1 MDPVSSL
8 LTAVTASAAVAS
20 FLRALYQVVSRLQR
34 HKPGGSHSGAAE
46 PHGGEQS
53 TRPSDPDAPPA
64 PARRPSEKSTS
75 RRKRQGWDGVE
86 AWGRRYPVALSLV
99 MGFFFLGV
107 TIFLAHSSAEAP
119 QGPTGSITSPE
130 DGAAVPYRVRV
141 EGASKEVPLDTSPWL
156 FVQANN
162 GFLYPQ
168 GGGTGNAVE
177 IDRGDGSWCGFAF
190 FGEDAA
196 RSAGKSYSLVLAL
209 PTDRAD
215 RRLQR
220 ELEAGP
226 PVPHWRNLPEGFD
239 LLAPAIKVTRL
250 VNSGSVDYGSCRP

>member
-1 MDPVSSL
+1 MDPISSL

-34 HKPGGSHSGAAE
+34 HKTGGSHSGAAG
-46 PHGGEQS
+46 PQGGGAI
-53 TRPSDPDAPPA
+53 TRPHEALPVPP
-64 PARRPSEKSTS
+64 RHPSKKSTS

-86 AWGRRYPVALSLV
+86 AWGRKYPVALSLL

-119 QGPTGSITSPE
+119 PGPTGSITNPE

-168 GGGTGNAVE
+168 GGSTGNTVE
-177 IDRGDGSWCGFAF
+177 IDLGDGSWCGYAF

-196 RSAGKSYSLVLAL
+196 RSVGKSYSLVLAL

-215 RRLQR
+215 QKLQR

-239 LLAPAIKVTRL
+239 LLAPAINVTRL
-250 VNSGSVDYGSCRP
+250 ANRGSANYGSCGP